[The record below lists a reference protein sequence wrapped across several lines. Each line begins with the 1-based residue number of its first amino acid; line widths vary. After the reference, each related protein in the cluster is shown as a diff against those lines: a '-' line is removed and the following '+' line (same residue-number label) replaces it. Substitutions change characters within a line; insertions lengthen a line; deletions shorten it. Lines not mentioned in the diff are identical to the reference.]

1 MRSRIA
7 IGLWER
13 LTRIPGLNK
22 NAKINAQMLH
32 NVMQSEQQQ
41 NLSNLMTVL
50 GLASNS
56 YQIKEIESRRNGTLQ
71 MKMLQVS
78 NKNGFAITTPNL
90 IPATGANLKINT
102 LGLQT
107 KTTVANHM
115 MGSDLAYHVLSA
127 WKLENYGID
136 VQTITQAAQLLDT
149 SANQAKPWQALFKQF
164 FDTCT
169 IDASVKNNYFG
180 LNGIGELLKEFSQ
193 LEASAPL
200 ANGQSRDNFSFI
212 GFDVFK
218 QEMTQIYFER
228 LNIAQYAAKQLLTKL
243 PIQPESELF
252 KKIGIRPD
260 IVGNLLAQA
269 APAEII
275 SQAAQ
280 TVFEFL
286 TTATPEQRQ
295 TFYQETE
302 LGQRLFASYL
312 SIVNTARDIKN
323 AFRAL
328 PVKLAGHAADPA

>member
-1 MRSRIA
+1 M
-7 IGLWER
+7 IGGT
-13 LTRIPGLNK
+13 TR
-22 NAKINAQMLH
+22 
-32 NVMQSEQQQ
+32 
-41 NLSNLMTVL
+41 
-50 GLASNS
+50 
-56 YQIKEIESRRNGTLQ
+56 
-71 MKMLQVS
+71 
-78 NKNGFAITTPNL
+78 
-90 IPATGANLKINT
+90 
-102 LGLQT
+102 
-107 KTTVANHM
+107 
-115 MGSDLAYHVLSA
+115 
-127 WKLENYGID
+127 
-136 VQTITQAAQLLDT
+136 
-149 SANQAKPWQALFKQF
+149 F

-169 IDASVKNNYFG
+169 IDASVKNDYFG

-200 ANGQSRDNFSFI
+200 AQGQSRDNFSFI

-228 LNIAQYAAKQLLTKL
+228 LNIAQYATKQLLTKL
-243 PIQPESELF
+243 PTQPESDLF

-328 PVKLAGHAADPA
+328 PVTLAGHAADPA